1 MNSPEI
7 VTAIIEA
14 LEKASIEYAVVGSF
28 SSNFYGKPRSTADL
42 DLVVHLPNIDA
53 IRSIALHLPA
63 QFKLARQ
70 MSFELVTGTNRF
82 ELEIEGTAFKVEFFI
97 LSSDL
102 HDQARFSRRK
112 QVVMDDLPLFV
123 PSVEDVIITK
133 LRWARPKDIE
143 DIEEILLVGYPLDE
157 IYLSKWCTMHGTSD
171 LLKSI
176 RQAIDYSDEQ
186 SL

>member
-14 LEKASIEYAVVGSF
+14 LEKSSIEYAVVGSF

-53 IRSIALHLPA
+53 IRSIALQSPA
-63 QFKLARQ
+63 QFKLSPH
-70 MSFELVTGTNRF
+70 MSFELVAGTNRF

-102 HDQARFSRRK
+102 HDQERFSRRK
-112 QVVMDDLPLFV
+112 QVAMDDLPLFV

-157 IYLSKWCTMHGTSD
+157 HYLSK
-171 LLKSI
+171 
-176 RQAIDYSDEQ
+176 
-186 SL
+186 